1 MLLPM
6 RLCSGR
12 CEGVRAVVAQP
23 RLCER
28 RGGCSAWCAVLDVRY
43 EAAVSGVDIGLYDG
57 LPVLLSPQSAS
68 VESLL
73 RAVPSSYDDWAR
85 QGNRTVL
92 EDA

>member
-43 EAAVSGVDIGLYDG
+43 EAAVFCVDIGLYEG

-68 VESLL
+68 VARLSF
-73 RAVPSSYDDWAR
+73 APSHRPMMIGPGREIA
-85 QGNRTVL
+85 L
-92 EDA
+92 C